1 MSYKISDSMH
11 APDNKESER
20 NKVRKPV
27 AKPAAVKPVSK
38 KAAARPEAAQE
49 PTPQQA
55 QPSKAEKN
63 EGKKTI
69 WLPRILWVISGA
81 MVVIMALVVAQFF
94 NVPGKPAK
102 PTLPATTAEAPL
114 EVMLP
119 DYHPVNSEML
129 KRLAE
134 PKTIIPERPNVKA
147 TSYEVQ
153 SLDSV
158 FGIAN
163 IFHLKPESILWA
175 NYDSLKGDPQTISVG
190 LTLTIPPTDG
200 VYYKWQEGDTLE
212 GVAGK
217 YHVDPSVI
225 LNYPGNNLD
234 LTDPIIQPGQYVM
247 IEGGKGELKTWV
259 VPIPYAPSSGR
270 SKGVS
275 NQCTINPGYPYA
287 TGSFIWPTANRSISG
302 NDFWSGHQGIDIGG
316 YTGDAVFASDSGV
329 VVFAGGMSGG
339 YGNVIMIEHDWM
351 DGSVWHTVYAHLSSI
366 QVSCGQS
373 VYQGRVIGAVGSTGN
388 STGPHLHF
396 EIRQNGASINP
407 HHVLQ

>member
-1 MSYKISDSMH
+1 M
-11 APDNKESER
+11 
-20 NKVRKPV
+20 
-27 AKPAAVKPVSK
+27 K
-38 KAAARPEAAQE
+38 KA
-49 PTPQQA
+49 
-55 QPSKAEKN
+55 
-63 EGKKTI
+63 G
-69 WLPRILWVISGA
+69 WLPRILWIISGA
-81 MVVIMALVVAQFF
+81 MVVIMVLVVVQFF
-94 NVPGKPAK
+94 NASGKAVTGPDQ
-102 PTLPATTAEAPL
+102 PETISESPL

-119 DYHPVNSEML
+119 DFHPIDSEML

-134 PKTIIPERPNVKA
+134 PKTIIPERPNVRA
-147 TSYEVQ
+147 TAYVVQ

-158 FGIAN
+158 FGIATQ
-163 IFHLKPESILWA
+163 FHLKPESILWA
-175 NYDSLKGDPQTISVG
+175 NFDSLKGDPQTISVG

-217 YHVDPSVI
+217 FHVDPGVI

-234 LTDPIIQPGQYVM
+234 LTDPVIQPGQYVM
-247 IEGGKGELKTWV
+247 IEGGKGELRTWV
-259 VPIPYAPSSGR
+259 VPIPYAPNSAR

-329 VVFAGGMSGG
+329 VVYAGSMSGG

-366 QVSCGQS
+366 QVSCGQG
-373 VYQGRVIGAVGSTGN
+373 VYQGQVIGAVGSSGN

-407 HHVLQ
+407 HQVVQ